1 MKIAIIDTDHY
12 FYIYSLVTL
21 FGINDNEITIYTTPK
36 IHSRCLDDLAG
47 RKDIKYVVRGKNETW
62 GDFLQ
67 KNVSEI
73 NTAGYGYVF
82 FCPIYNFYKEHY
94 HFIKKLT
101 TLNILV
107 IFNLNGWINP
117 PLTKLKWFWPSWY
130 KRKTLELFK
139 WIAIDEHFHDHAIK
153 LGCKNNILHI
163 PSLLYDEEYVSK
175 RPPVKP
181 PLKIIVPGSIHD
193 ERRDYEVVLNALEIV
208 LSKRQDFEAV
218 LLGDPIGKYGK
229 EIQKKAEL
237 LNKKY
242 GKHIISYYDKEYNDA
257 EFLRQIVL
265 GHFLIAPVL
274 PAFDLDGITEVYGTS
289 KSTGSCFDILAY
301 AIPGVF
307 PSWLSV
313 NKRFDSSTLRYKNA
327 QDLSATILDFL
338 EHPEKIVKLRENAV
352 VNSSYYT
359 VENVRSR
366 ILSSI
371 PPPKKYQS

>member
-1 MKIAIIDTDHY
+1 MKIAIVDTDHY

-21 FGINDNEITIYTTPK
+21 FGTGNNEITIYTTPK
-36 IHSRCLDDLAG
+36 IYSRCTDDLSG
-47 RKDIKYVVRGKNETW
+47 RKDIKYVVRGEKETW

-67 KNVSEI
+67 KNVEPI

-82 FCPIYNFYKEHY
+82 LCPIYNFYKEHY
-94 HFIKKLT
+94 EFISKLT

-107 IFNLNGWINP
+107 VFNLNGWINP

-130 KRKTLELFK
+130 KRKIIKLIK

-175 RPPVKP
+175 RPPVKAP
-181 PLKIIVPGSIHD
+181 VKIIVPGSIHK
-193 ERRDYEVVLNALEIV
+193 ERRDYEVVLAALEIV
-208 LSKRQDFEAV
+208 LAKRQDFDV
-218 LLGDPIGKYGK
+218 VFLGDPIGEYGK
-229 EIQKKAEL
+229 EIQKKAAQ
-237 LNKKY
+237 LNEKY
-242 GKHIISYYDKEYNDA
+242 GKSIIHTYQNEYNDA

-274 PAFDLDGITEVYGTS
+274 PEFDLDGITEVYGTS

-327 QDLSATILDFL
+327 TDLSNIIFDFV
-338 EHPEKIVKLRENAV
+338 EHPEKIEKLRANSLI
-352 VNSSYYT
+352 NSSYYT
-359 VENVRSR
+359 VENVRER
-366 ILSSI
+366 ILKSI
-371 PPPKKYQS
+371 PPPKEY

>member
-1 MKIAIIDTDHY
+1 MKIAIVDTDHY

-21 FGINDNEITIYTTPK
+21 FGIDGNEITIYTTPK

-47 RKDIKYVVRGKNETW
+47 RTDIKYVVRGENETW

-67 KNVSEI
+67 KQIEPI

-82 FCPIYNFYKEHY
+82 LCPIYNFYKEHY
-94 HFIKKLT
+94 QFIKELT

-107 IFNLNGWINP
+107 VFNLNGWINP
-117 PLTKLKWFWPSWY
+117 PLTKLKWFWPSYY
-130 KRKTLELFK
+130 KRKILKLIK

-153 LGCKNNILHI
+153 LGCTNNIIHI
-163 PSLLYDEEYVSK
+163 PSLLYDPEYVSK

-181 PLKIIVPGSIHD
+181 PVKIIVPGSIHK
-193 ERRDYEVVLNALEIV
+193 ERRDYETVLSAFEIV
-208 LSKRQDFEAV
+208 LSKRQDFDVV
-218 LLGDPIGKYGK
+218 LLGDPIGEYGK
-229 EIQKKAEL
+229 QIHKKADEL
-237 LNKKY
+237 NTKF
-242 GKHIISYYDKEYNDA
+242 GKQIIKTYKNEYNDA

-274 PAFDLDGITEVYGTS
+274 PEFKLDGITEVYGTS

-307 PSWLSV
+307 PSWLSI

-327 QDLSATILDFL
+327 NDLSAIILDFL
-338 EHPEKIVKLRENAV
+338 EHPDKIQRLRDQAV
-352 VNSSYYT
+352 ENSSYYT
-359 VENVRSR
+359 VDKVRSR
-366 ILSSI
+366 ILNMM
-371 PPPKKYQS
+371 PPPKK